1 MDRDGRKQDPITDED
16 IIVEIAAI
24 ASRENTIR
32 EFEKIANDPDAPDLS
47 LEAAESLHQS
57 VMADFA
63 RYRKKQAKKK
73 AARRA
78 LRVAACFA
86 VLVVSLSFVLIQVD
100 AARVAV
106 VNYVIK
112 TFPQYSEIHY
122 DVESNAYPPL
132 GWKSPYYPTWLP
144 EGTRV
149 VRIQIEDGKN
159 HYIGYKDRD
168 GYEFQFCVFSAAAEY
183 PAYDTENME
192 QEEIDING
200 FVAILSYDKQRN
212 VHTLIV
218 PMLESVIMIR
228 GQLSE
233 NDITKIAERINF
245 MQKH

>member
-149 VRIQIEDGKN
+149 TKIQIKDQSCFVWYEDK
-159 HYIGYKDRD
+159 D
-168 GYEFQFCVFSAAAEY
+168 GYEFYFSVMDKIDPS
-183 PAYDTENME
+183 PAIDTENKE
-192 QEEIDING
+192 KKEVLIFNNKAVILYDEKKEIRTLVIVTNDN
-200 FVAILSYDKQRN
+200 IL
-212 VHTLIV
+212 
-218 PMLESVIMIR
+218 VIQGVI
-228 GQLSE
+228 SE
-233 NDITKIAERINF
+233 NDTIKIGESISAL
-245 MQKH
+245 